1 MAARS
6 VTRMIEPAR
15 PGQLLLQG
23 LMLAA
28 LLGPLAACTTGG
40 APAPVE
46 GRTPGGPTK
55 STAVAR
61 PSGASPAAA
70 PATAAGTRV
79 FALPDESGPAA
90 APVPM
95 DEAIPVPVPVP
106 LPAEPVFEDP
116 ALRELIA
123 QVDAAQSRGDSAA
136 ARATL
141 ERAVKIKPREAALW
155 LRLAD
160 LSYAGGDFE
169 QALVTA
175 QRARDLAGSDTGTK
189 ARADDLIRRAQQG
202 TLQ

>member
-1 MAARS
+1 MAARPVGERNVS
-6 VTRMIEPAR
+6 TRSE
-15 PGQLLLQG
+15 QVLLKS

-40 APAPVE
+40 PPAPVE
-46 GRTPGGPTK
+46 GRTPGGVTK
-55 STAVAR
+55 STPLTRSA
-61 PSGASPAAA
+61 GASPAAA

-79 FALPDESGPAA
+79 FALPDATGPAA

-95 DEAIPVPVPVP
+95 DEAIPVPVP
-106 LPAEPVFEDP
+106 LPAERTYEDP

-141 ERAVKIKPREAALW
+141 ERAVKIKPREAGLW

-160 LSYAGGDFE
+160 LSYTGGDFE

-175 QRARDLAGSDTGTK
+175 QRARDLAGADAGTR

-202 TLQ
+202 ALQ